1 MPSRSSR
8 RGSSPLLQGSSI
20 EGDEKGDVANATS
33 PFSFPRFP
41 IFSRRHAD
49 KAVESDLEIIRVVV
63 AAPERDFG
71 DCRVSREQE
80 VLRFRHAAMDHVL
93 DR

>member
-1 MPSRSSR
+1 MK
-8 RGSSPLLQGSSI
+8 
-20 EGDEKGDVANATS
+20 KGDVANATS